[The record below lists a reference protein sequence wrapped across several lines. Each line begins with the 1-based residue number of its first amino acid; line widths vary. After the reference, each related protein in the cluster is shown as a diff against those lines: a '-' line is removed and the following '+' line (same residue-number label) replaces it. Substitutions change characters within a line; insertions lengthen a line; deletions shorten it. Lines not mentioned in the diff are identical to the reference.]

1 MKVVPFNK
9 GQRWGY
15 LYTKLVV
22 PVKVV
27 PFEGQRRGYHWM
39 WPVEVVPSEWQ
50 RLVIGVGCA
59 SEDCSFY
66 H

>member
-1 MKVVPFNK
+1 VKVVPFK

-39 WPVEVVPSEWQ
+39 WPVKVVPFEWQ